1 MRLLCMRHG
10 AAASSG
16 PYADADRPLTPEGVE
31 EIERAGRALER
42 LGLAPRVVLTSPA
55 ERCRHSATL
64 IAEALGMKPDRIRI
78 AATGP
83 AHLLQALTAL
93 GAVEQVLVVGHEPDV
108 AGLTSMLLSGSNSV
122 QLHFRCSSVA
132 CLEVDGLPPSRP
144 ASLVW
149 FLDPGAL
156 RLLGREGDAI

>member
-16 PYADADRPLTPEGVE
+16 PYADVDRPLTPEGVKQ
-31 EIERAGRALER
+31 IERAGRALAR

-64 IAEALGMKPDRIRI
+64 VAAALDLKPDCIRI
-78 AATGP
+78 TEAGP
-83 AHLLQALTAL
+83 VRMLQALTAL
-93 GAVEQVLVVGHEPDV
+93 GDMDQVLVVGHEPDLV
-108 AGLTSMLLSGSNSV
+108 GLTSVLLSGSSDV
-122 QLHFRCSSVA
+122 MLHYRCSSVA
-132 CLEVDGLPPSRP
+132 CLDVDGLPPSRP
-144 ASLVW
+144 ASLAW

-156 RLLGREGDAI
+156 RLLGRGSNSV